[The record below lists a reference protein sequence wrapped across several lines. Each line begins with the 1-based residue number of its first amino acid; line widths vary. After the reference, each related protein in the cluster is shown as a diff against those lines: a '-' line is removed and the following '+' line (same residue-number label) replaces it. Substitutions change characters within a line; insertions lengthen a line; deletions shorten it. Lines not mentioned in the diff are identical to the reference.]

1 MNKLKAK
8 FRFLGQV
15 LFTLYILILCYFL
28 FFAEGFGRGM
38 AVETHGYNTVPFLE
52 IKRYINNFYTLG
64 MISVLNKGLG
74 KLSMTAILDY
84 LKSLGKTKIHLQ
96 LLLENT
102 PAYKIYKELGFI
114 ITSEISYYKKTIE

>member
-52 IKRYINNFYTLG
+52 IRRYINNFYKLG
-64 MISVLNKGLG
+64 MISVLNLG
-74 KLSMTAILDY
+74 GNILAFMPFGFFRPIIGKRKCGFFKTLTEGCY
-84 LKSLGKTKIHLQ
+84 SHVLLK
-96 LLLENT
+96 
-102 PAYKIYKELGFI
+102 
-114 ITSEISYYKKTIE
+114 

>member
-52 IKRYINNFYTLG
+52 IRRYIDNFYNNVTVSNIDDFTRG
-64 MISVLNKGLG
+64 H
-74 KLSMTAILDY
+74 
-84 LKSLGKTKIHLQ
+84 LKRG
-96 LLLENT
+96 
-102 PAYKIYKELGFI
+102 
-114 ITSEISYYKKTIE
+114 IE